1 MKIRDRYT
9 GSIAGTGLPRERGKT
24 GNTSEISRGTAATD
38 RVQFSGRSVEIQKA
52 RVLAL
57 QAPEVRQEMLD
68 EIIEQIKEGNYQV
81 TGTDV
86 IPRMIRE
93 HLADTSERGR
103 DQAGL

>member
-9 GSIAGTGLPRERGKT
+9 GSIAGTGLPRERDKT
-24 GNTSEISRGTAATD
+24 GSTPEISRSPAATD

-68 EIIEQIKEGNYQV
+68 EIIGQIKEGNYHV

-93 HLADTSERGR
+93 HLADAAE
-103 DQAGL
+103 